1 MGTVN
6 VSLLTTDPCSQ
17 AFSAEGPTIGFP
29 LMSDIAV
36 LINTAV
42 AVLAAVLLIVRFRVN
57 PVIALVL
64 SSVYLGLAVGL
75 GVEKTV
81 ETITA
86 GFGDI
91 MVDVGLLIAF
101 GVLMGSILNQS
112 GAIRRLVEHLLNTFG
127 PKRLPYT
134 MGLAIGT
141 LLQSIFLDVLLV
153 ISAPL
158 ARKLA
163 PKIGHLGT
171 ARMATAMAIALECG
185 IVFTV
190 PGVASLALA
199 GLLNVPLGKMLLFG
213 LLLVIPTII
222 ISIAIMTFLFRRG
235 FWNEAKDEDHTFVAE
250 EDREGEEEEYDGG
263 AGRPVAAGP
272 AAGRPGSNGTA
283 VQTTSSVA
291 VAERKPKQLPLVVMF
306 APLLT
311 SLLLIGAGAI
321 LQILKIDL
329 PWLQLLGEPV
339 IALLIGLIGTCL
351 VTRSAI
357 GQKKVEEAI
366 AVGFK
371 ESGQILI
378 LTGVGGSLAATVKA
392 AGLGDILGGFFS
404 ASTVAPLLVVWAIAA
419 VLHIAVGSVTL
430 SAITAAGL
438 LAPIAPVIG
447 LDPVLLALS
456 AGAGSLFMVH
466 VTSNTFWLLQ
476 SLLGQSVRGALKS
489 VTVGVSVASV
499 VAILLIL
506 PMSLLF

>member
-1 MGTVN
+1 
-6 VSLLTTDPCSQ
+6 
-17 AFSAEGPTIGFP
+17 
-29 LMSDIAV
+29 MSDIAV
-36 LINTAV
+36 VINTAV
-42 AVLAAVLLIVRFRVN
+42 AVLAAVVLIVRFKVN
-57 PVIALVL
+57 PVIALVIG
-64 SSVYLGLAVGL
+64 SVYLGLAAGL

-81 ETITA
+81 KTITS
-86 GFGDI
+86 GFGEI

-101 GVLMGSILNQS
+101 GVLMGSILNQT

-163 PKIGHLGT
+163 PRIGKLGT

-199 GLLNVPLGKMLLFG
+199 GLLNVPLGKMLVFG

-235 FWNEAKDEDHTFVAE
+235 FWNEANDEDHTFVEE
-250 EDREGEEEEYDGG
+250 EDKEGEEEAYDGG
-263 AGRPVAAGP
+263 AKPASAAGLQP
-272 AAGRPGSNGTA
+272 AGGKAANGTGLK
-283 VQTTSSVA
+283 TGNGTVA
-291 VAERKPKQLPLVVMF
+291 VAERETKQFPLLLLF

-321 LQILKIDL
+321 LEILKIDAE
-329 PWLQLLGEPV
+329 WMKLLGEPV

-351 VTRSAI
+351 VARSAV
-357 GQKKVEEAI
+357 GQKRVEEAI
-366 AVGFK
+366 TVGFK

-378 LTGVGGSLAATVKA
+378 LTGVGGSLAATVAA

-438 LAPIAPVIG
+438 LAPIAPAIG
-447 LDPVLLALS
+447 LDPVLLALA

>member
-1 MGTVN
+1 
-6 VSLLTTDPCSQ
+6 
-17 AFSAEGPTIGFP
+17 
-29 LMSDIAV
+29 MSDIAV

-42 AVLAAVLLIVRFRVN
+42 AVIAAVVLIVRFRVN
-57 PVIALVL
+57 PVIALVIG
-64 SSVYLGLAVGL
+64 SVYLGLAAGL

-81 ETITA
+81 KTITS
-86 GFGDI
+86 GFGEI

-112 GAIRRLVEHLLNTFG
+112 GAIRRLVEHLLSTFG

-134 MGLAIGT
+134 MGLALGT
-141 LLQSIFLDVLLV
+141 VLQSIFLDVLLV

-163 PKIGHLGT
+163 PKIGKLGT

-213 LLLVIPTII
+213 LLLVTPTII

-235 FWNEAKDEDHTFVAE
+235 FWNEAKDEDHTFVEE

-263 AGRPVAAGP
+263 TLPSASAAPG
-272 AAGRPGSNGTA
+272 GNPGSDGSA
-283 VQTTSSVA
+283 ARPAGAAVA
-291 VAERKPKQLPLVVMF
+291 VAEHERKQAPLILLF

-321 LQILKIDL
+321 LQILKIDM

-351 VTRSAI
+351 VARSAI
-357 GQKKVEEAI
+357 GQKRVEQAI
-366 AVGFK
+366 TVGFK

-378 LTGVGGSLAATVKA
+378 LTGVGGSLAATVAA
-392 AGLGDILGGFFS
+392 AGLGNILGGFFS

-438 LAPIAPVIG
+438 LAPIAPAIG

>member
-1 MGTVN
+1 
-6 VSLLTTDPCSQ
+6 
-17 AFSAEGPTIGFP
+17 
-29 LMSDIAV
+29 MSDIAV

-75 GVEKTV
+75 AVGLGVEKTV
-81 ETITA
+81 KTITA

-163 PKIGHLGT
+163 PKIGKLGT

-263 AGRPVAAGP
+263 AGRPVSAGAASG
-272 AAGRPGSNGTA
+272 GPGSNGTA
-283 VQTTSSVA
+283 ASNGTKAQVAGSVA
-291 VAERKPKQLPLVVMF
+291 VAEREPKQFPLIVLF

-339 IALLIGLIGTCL
+339 IALLIGTCL
-351 VTRSAI
+351 VSRSAI
-357 GQKKVEEAI
+357 GQKRVEEAI

-378 LTGVGGSLAATVKA
+378 LTGVGGSLAATVAA
-392 AGLGDILGGFFS
+392 AGLGHILGGFFS

>member
-1 MGTVN
+1 MT
-6 VSLLTTDPCSQ
+6 
-17 AFSAEGPTIGFP
+17 
-29 LMSDIAV
+29 DIAV

-42 AVLAAVLLIVRFRVN
+42 AIIAAVILIVRFRVN
-57 PVIALVL
+57 PVIALIIA
-64 SSVYLGLAVGL
+64 SVYLGLAVGL

-86 GFGDI
+86 GFGEI

-112 GAIRRLVEHLLNTFG
+112 GAIRRLVEQLLKTFG

-141 LLQSIFLDVLLV
+141 VLQSIFLDVLLV

-163 PKIGHLGT
+163 PKIGKLGT

-235 FWNEAKDEDHTFVAE
+235 FWNEAKDEDHTFVEE
-250 EDREGEEEEYDGG
+250 EDAEGEEVPPRGSGTETSNAVNAPVREGSATQLVGG
-263 AGRPVAAGP
+263 
-272 AAGRPGSNGTA
+272 
-283 VQTTSSVA
+283 SVA
-291 VAERKPKQLPLVVMF
+291 VAERERKEKPLILLF

-321 LQILKIDL
+321 LEIFEIEM
-329 PWLQLLGEPV
+329 PWLQLLGEPI
-339 IALLIGLIGTCL
+339 IALLIGLIGTSL
-351 VTRSAI
+351 VTRAAI
-357 GQKKVEEAI
+357 GQKRVEEAI
-366 AVGFK
+366 TIGFK

-438 LAPIAPVIG
+438 LAPIAPAIG
-447 LDPVLLALS
+447 LDPVLLALA

-489 VTVGVSVASV
+489 VSVGVSVASV
-499 VAILLIL
+499 VAILLIM

>member
-1 MGTVN
+1 
-6 VSLLTTDPCSQ
+6 L
-17 AFSAEGPTIGFP
+17 
-29 LMSDIAV
+29 
-36 LINTAV
+36 
-42 AVLAAVLLIVRFRVN
+42 
-57 PVIALVL
+57 
-64 SSVYLGLAVGL
+64 
-75 GVEKTV
+75 
-81 ETITA
+81 
-86 GFGDI
+86 
-91 MVDVGLLIAF
+91 
-101 GVLMGSILNQS
+101 
-112 GAIRRLVEHLLNTFG
+112 
-127 PKRLPYT
+127 
-134 MGLAIGT
+134 
-141 LLQSIFLDVLLV
+141 
-153 ISAPL
+153 
-158 ARKLA
+158 
-163 PKIGHLGT
+163 
-171 ARMATAMAIALECG
+171 
-185 IVFTV
+185 
-190 PGVASLALA
+190 LALA

-213 LLLVIPTII
+213 LLLVIPTIV

-250 EDREGEEEEYDGG
+250 EDSEGEEPERSVQASPAPTGSS
-263 AGRPVAAGP
+263 AAGSS
-272 AAGRPGSNGTA
+272 AAGTQPGGTA
-283 VQTTSSVA
+283 VA
-291 VAERKPKQLPLVVMF
+291 VIERERKETPLIVLF

-311 SLLLIGAGAI
+311 SLLLIGAGALLEI
-321 LQILKIDL
+321 FTIDI

-351 VTRSAI
+351 VTRASI
-357 GQKKVEEAI
+357 GQQKVEAAI

-438 LAPIAPVIG
+438 LAPIAPAIG
-447 LDPVLLALS
+447 LDPVLLALA

-499 VAILLIL
+499 VAILLIM

>member
-1 MGTVN
+1 
-6 VSLLTTDPCSQ
+6 
-17 AFSAEGPTIGFP
+17 
-29 LMSDIAV
+29 MSDIAV

-42 AVLAAVLLIVRFRVN
+42 AVLAAVVLIVRFRVN
-57 PVIALVL
+57 PVISLVIA
-64 SSVYLGLAVGL
+64 SVYLGLAVGL
-75 GVEKTV
+75 GVEETV
-81 ETITA
+81 KTITS
-86 GFGDI
+86 GFGEI

-112 GAIRRLVEHLLNTFG
+112 GAIRRLVEHLLKTFG

-163 PKIGHLGT
+163 PKIGKLGT

-250 EDREGEEEEYDGG
+250 EDSEGEEPTSG
-263 AGRPVAAGP
+263 ALP
-272 AAGRPGSNGTA
+272 ATSTASESPAGSNTKPIGA
-283 VQTTSSVA
+283 AVA
-291 VAERKPKQLPLVVMF
+291 VAERESKEKPLIMLF

-311 SLLLIGAGAI
+311 SLILIGAGAI
-321 LQILKIDL
+321 LQIFKIDL

-351 VTRSAI
+351 VTRASI

-366 AVGFK
+366 TVGFK

-438 LAPIAPVIG
+438 LAPIAPAIG
-447 LDPVLLALS
+447 LDPVLLALA

>member
-1 MGTVN
+1 
-6 VSLLTTDPCSQ
+6 
-17 AFSAEGPTIGFP
+17 
-29 LMSDIAV
+29 MSDIAV

-64 SSVYLGLAVGL
+64 SSIYLGLAVGL
-75 GVEKTV
+75 GVEETV
-81 ETITA
+81 KTITS
-86 GFGDI
+86 GFGEI

-163 PKIGHLGT
+163 PKIGKLGT

-250 EDREGEEEEYDGG
+250 EDREGEQEEYDGG
-263 AGRPVAAGP
+263 AGTVTAGG
-272 AAGRPGSNGTA
+272 AGSRPGSNGTA
-283 VQTTSSVA
+283 AQAGGTVA
-291 VAERKPKQLPLVVMF
+291 VAERERKQFPLIALF

-321 LQILKIDL
+321 LQIMKIDV

-357 GQKKVEEAI
+357 GQKRVEEAI

-378 LTGVGGSLAATVKA
+378 LTGVGGSLAATVAA

-438 LAPIAPVIG
+438 LAPIAPAIG
-447 LDPVLLALS
+447 LDPVLLALA

>member
-1 MGTVN
+1 
-6 VSLLTTDPCSQ
+6 
-17 AFSAEGPTIGFP
+17 
-29 LMSDIAV
+29 MSDIAV

-57 PVIALVL
+57 PVISLILA
-64 SSVYLGLAVGL
+64 SVYLGLAVGL
-75 GVEKTV
+75 GVEETV
-81 ETITA
+81 KTITG
-86 GFGDI
+86 GFGEI

-112 GAIRRLVEHLLNTFG
+112 GAIRRLVEHLLKTFG

-141 LLQSIFLDVLLV
+141 VLQSIFLDVLLV

-163 PKIGHLGT
+163 PKIGKLGT

-250 EDREGEEEEYDGG
+250 EDSEGEEPADNGLASAPTTNNERGTTASSAQPAG
-263 AGRPVAAGP
+263 A
-272 AAGRPGSNGTA
+272 
-283 VQTTSSVA
+283 SVA
-291 VAERKPKQLPLVVMF
+291 VVERERKEAPLLLLF

-321 LQILKIDL
+321 LEIFEIQL

-351 VTRSAI
+351 VTRAAI

-378 LTGVGGSLAATVKA
+378 LTGVGGSLAATVAA

-404 ASTVAPLLVVWAIAA
+404 ASTMAPLRVVWAIAA

-438 LAPIAPVIG
+438 LAPIAPAIG
-447 LDPVLLALS
+447 LDPVLLALA

>member
-1 MGTVN
+1 MCR
-6 VSLLTTDPCSQ
+6 LTTDPCSQ

-57 PVIALVL
+57 PVIALVV

-163 PKIGHLGT
+163 PKIGKLGT

-250 EDREGEEEEYDGG
+250 EDREGEEEECDGG
-263 AGRPVAAGP
+263 AGRPVASGN
-272 AAGRPGSNGTA
+272 AARGPGSNGTA
-283 VQTTSSVA
+283 AVQVTGSVA
-291 VAERKPKQLPLVVMF
+291 VAEREPKQVPLIVLF

-351 VTRSAI
+351 VTRSTI
-357 GQKKVEEAI
+357 GQKRVEEAI

-404 ASTVAPLLVVWAIAA
+404 ASTVAPLLVVWGIAA
-419 VLHIAVGSVTL
+419 LLHIAVGSVTL

-499 VAILLIL
+499 VAILLIM

>member
-1 MGTVN
+1 
-6 VSLLTTDPCSQ
+6 
-17 AFSAEGPTIGFP
+17 
-29 LMSDIAV
+29 MSDIAV

-57 PVIALVL
+57 PVISLILA
-64 SSVYLGLAVGL
+64 SVYLGLAVGL
-75 GVEKTV
+75 GVEETV
-81 ETITA
+81 KTITG
-86 GFGDI
+86 GFGEI

-112 GAIRRLVEHLLNTFG
+112 GAIRRLVERLLKTFG

-141 LLQSIFLDVLLV
+141 VLQSIFLDVLLV

-163 PKIGHLGT
+163 PKIGKLGT

-250 EDREGEEEEYDGG
+250 EDSEGED
-263 AGRPVAAGP
+263 AA
-272 AAGRPGSNGTA
+272 ST
-283 VQTTSSVA
+283 VKSSVA
-291 VAERKPKQLPLVVMF
+291 PAVKEEPGSPASSAQPSGGSVAVVERERKEAPLILLF

-321 LQILKIDL
+321 LEIFEIGL

-351 VTRSAI
+351 VTRAAI

-378 LTGVGGSLAATVKA
+378 LTGVGGSLAATVAA

-438 LAPIAPVIG
+438 LAPIAPAIG
-447 LDPVLLALS
+447 LDPVLLALA

>member
-1 MGTVN
+1 MT
-6 VSLLTTDPCSQ
+6 
-17 AFSAEGPTIGFP
+17 
-29 LMSDIAV
+29 DIAV

-42 AVLAAVLLIVRFRVN
+42 AILAAVVLIVRFRVN
-57 PVIALVL
+57 PVIALVIA
-64 SSVYLGLAVGL
+64 SVYLGLAVGL

-86 GFGDI
+86 GFGEI

-112 GAIRRLVEHLLNTFG
+112 GAIRRLVEQLLKTFG

-141 LLQSIFLDVLLV
+141 VLQSIFLDVLLV

-163 PKIGHLGT
+163 PKIGKLGT

-213 LLLVIPTII
+213 LMLVIPTII

-250 EDREGEEEEYDGG
+250 EDAEGEEEPIRGG
-263 AGRPVAAGP
+263 GNA
-272 AAGRPGSNGTA
+272 GTA
-283 VQTTSSVA
+283 SAGNTSVSEGSTAQPASGSVA
-291 VAERKPKQLPLVVMF
+291 VAERERKEKPLIVLF

-321 LQILKIDL
+321 LQIFEIDM
-329 PWLQLLGEPV
+329 PWLQLLGEPI
-339 IALLIGLIGTCL
+339 IALLIGLIGTSL
-351 VTRSAI
+351 VTRAAI
-357 GQKKVEEAI
+357 GQKRVEEAI
-366 AVGFK
+366 TVGFK

-438 LAPIAPVIG
+438 LAPIAPAIG
-447 LDPVLLALS
+447 LDPVLLALA

-489 VTVGVSVASV
+489 VSVGVSVASV

>member
-1 MGTVN
+1 
-6 VSLLTTDPCSQ
+6 
-17 AFSAEGPTIGFP
+17 
-29 LMSDIAV
+29 MSDIAV

-42 AVLAAVLLIVRFRVN
+42 AVLAAVVLIVRFRVN
-57 PVIALVL
+57 PVIALVIG
-64 SSVYLGLAVGL
+64 SVYLGLAAGL

-81 ETITA
+81 KTITS
-86 GFGDI
+86 GFGEI

-112 GAIRRLVEHLLNTFG
+112 GAIRRLVEHLLDTFG

-141 LLQSIFLDVLLV
+141 VLQSIFLDVLLV

-163 PKIGHLGT
+163 PKIGKLGT

-213 LLLVIPTII
+213 LLLVVPTII

-235 FWNEAKDEDHTFVAE
+235 FWNEAKDEDHTFVEE
-250 EDREGEEEEYDGG
+250 EDREGEEEYDGG
-263 AGRPVAAGP
+263 TRP
-272 AAGRPGSNGTA
+272 AAGRPQGSGPGSGGPGTGA
-283 VQTTSSVA
+283 AGAQPGRGTVT
-291 VAERKPKQLPLVVMF
+291 VAERERKEAPLILLF

-321 LQILKIDL
+321 LQILNIDM

-357 GQKKVEEAI
+357 GQDRVEQAI
-366 AVGFK
+366 TVGFK

-378 LTGVGGSLAATVKA
+378 LTGVGGSLAATVAA

-419 VLHIAVGSVTL
+419 MLHIAVGSVTL

-438 LAPIAPVIG
+438 LAPIAPAIG

-499 VAILLIL
+499 VAMLLIL

>member
-1 MGTVN
+1 MCPSSRHASVP
-6 VSLLTTDPCSQ
+6 SLQCGRPNDRIP
-17 AFSAEGPTIGFP
+17 P
-29 LMSDIAV
+29 MSDIAV

-42 AVLAAVLLIVRFRVN
+42 AVLAAVVLIVRFRVN
-57 PVIALVL
+57 PVIALVI

-75 GVEKTV
+75 GVEETV
-81 ETITA
+81 KTITS
-86 GFGDI
+86 GFGEI

-141 LLQSIFLDVLLV
+141 VLQSIFLDVLLV

-163 PKIGHLGT
+163 PKIGKLGT

-213 LLLVIPTII
+213 LLLVIPTIV

-235 FWNEAKDEDHTFVAE
+235 FWNEEKDEDHTFVAE
-250 EDREGEEEEYDGG
+250 EDREGEEEEPDGG
-263 AGRPVAAGP
+263 AAP
-272 AAGRPGSNGTA
+272 ATASSGHTPGSGGPGA
-283 VQTTSSVA
+283 QLAGAAVA
-291 VAERKPKQLPLVVMF
+291 VAERERKQFPLMVLF

-321 LQILKIDL
+321 LQILKIDM

-357 GQKKVEEAI
+357 GQKRVEEAI

-378 LTGVGGSLAATVKA
+378 LTGVGGSLAATVAA

-438 LAPIAPVIG
+438 LAPIAPAIG
-447 LDPVLLALS
+447 LDPVLLALA

>member
-1 MGTVN
+1 
-6 VSLLTTDPCSQ
+6 
-17 AFSAEGPTIGFP
+17 
-29 LMSDIAV
+29 MSDIAV

-42 AVLAAVLLIVRFRVN
+42 AVLAAVVLIVRFKVN
-57 PVIALVL
+57 PVIALVIG
-64 SSVYLGLAVGL
+64 SVYLGLAAGL

-81 ETITA
+81 KTITS
-86 GFGDI
+86 GFGEI

-101 GVLMGSILNQS
+101 GVLMGSILNQT
-112 GAIRRLVEHLLNTFG
+112 GAIRRLVENLLNTFG

-163 PKIGHLGT
+163 PRIGKLGT

-235 FWNEAKDEDHTFVAE
+235 FWNEAKDEDHTFVEE
-250 EDREGEEEEYDGG
+250 EDKEGEEEAYDGG
-263 AGRPVAAGP
+263 AKPAP
-272 AAGRPGSNGTA
+272 AAGLQPAGGKAANGTGLK
-283 VQTTSSVA
+283 TGSGTVA
-291 VAERKPKQLPLVVMF
+291 VVERETKQFPLLLLF
-306 APLLT
+306 APLMT
-311 SLLLIGAGAI
+311 SLLLIGTGAI
-321 LQILKIDL
+321 LEILKIDAE
-329 PWLQLLGEPV
+329 WMKLLGEPV

-351 VTRSAI
+351 VARSAV
-357 GQKKVEEAI
+357 GQKRVEEAI
-366 AVGFK
+366 TVGFK

-378 LTGVGGSLAATVKA
+378 LTGVGGSLAATVAA

-438 LAPIAPVIG
+438 LAPIAPAIG
-447 LDPVLLALS
+447 LDPVLLALA

>member
-1 MGTVN
+1 
-6 VSLLTTDPCSQ
+6 
-17 AFSAEGPTIGFP
+17 
-29 LMSDIAV
+29 MSDIAV

-81 ETITA
+81 STITA

-163 PKIGHLGT
+163 PKIGKLGT

-222 ISIAIMTFLFRRG
+222 IAIAIMTFLFRRG

-250 EDREGEEEEYDGG
+250 EDREGEEDQYYGG
-263 AGRPVAAGP
+263 AGRPVAAGN
-272 AAGRPGSNGTA
+272 ATGGAGSNGTA
-283 VQTTSSVA
+283 GPSTAQAGGTVA
-291 VAERKPKQLPLVVMF
+291 VAERGPKQLPLIVLF

-357 GQKKVEEAI
+357 GQKRVEEAI

-499 VAILLIL
+499 VAILLIM

>member
-1 MGTVN
+1 
-6 VSLLTTDPCSQ
+6 
-17 AFSAEGPTIGFP
+17 
-29 LMSDIAV
+29 MSDIAV

-42 AVLAAVLLIVRFRVN
+42 AVLAAVVLIVRFRVN
-57 PVIALVL
+57 PVIALVIG
-64 SSVYLGLAVGL
+64 SVYLGLAAGF

-81 ETITA
+81 KTITS
-86 GFGDI
+86 GFGEI

-112 GAIRRLVEHLLNTFG
+112 GAIRRLVEHLLDTFG

-141 LLQSIFLDVLLV
+141 VLQSIFLDVLLV

-163 PKIGHLGT
+163 PKIGKLGT

-213 LLLVIPTII
+213 LLLVVPTII

-235 FWNEAKDEDHTFVAE
+235 FWNEAKDEDHTFVEE
-250 EDREGEEEEYDGG
+250 EDREGEEEYDGG
-263 AGRPVAAGP
+263 TRQPVGAGSVGSGQGNVSGTQP
-272 AAGRPGSNGTA
+272 GRGT
-283 VQTTSSVA
+283 VT
-291 VAERKPKQLPLVVMF
+291 VAERERKQAPLILLF

-311 SLLLIGAGAI
+311 SLILIGAGAI
-321 LQILKIDL
+321 LQILNIEM

-351 VTRSAI
+351 VTRAAI
-357 GQKKVEEAI
+357 GQEKVEQAI
-366 AVGFK
+366 TVGFK

-378 LTGVGGSLAATVKA
+378 LTGVGGSLAATVAA

-438 LAPIAPVIG
+438 LAPIAPAIG
-447 LDPVLLALS
+447 LDPVLLALA

>member
-1 MGTVN
+1 
-6 VSLLTTDPCSQ
+6 
-17 AFSAEGPTIGFP
+17 
-29 LMSDIAV
+29 MSDIAV

-42 AVLAAVLLIVRFRVN
+42 AVLAAVVLIVRFKVN
-57 PVIALVL
+57 PVIALVIG
-64 SSVYLGLAVGL
+64 SVYLGLAAGL
-75 GVEKTV
+75 GVENTV
-81 ETITA
+81 KTITS
-86 GFGDI
+86 GFGEI

-101 GVLMGSILNQS
+101 GVLMGSILNQT

-163 PKIGHLGT
+163 PRIGKLGT

-213 LLLVIPTII
+213 LLLVVPTII

-235 FWNEAKDEDHTFVAE
+235 FWNEAKDEDHTFVEE
-250 EDREGEEEEYDGG
+250 EDREGEEEAYDGG
-263 AGRPVAAGP
+263 ARPALCCRPPAGGWQGGRQRN
-272 AAGRPGSNGTA
+272 RPGDRQRNRGRRRTRNQA
-283 VQTTSSVA
+283 I
-291 VAERKPKQLPLVVMF
+291 PLLLLF

-321 LQILKIDL
+321 LEILKIDAE
-329 PWLQLLGEPV
+329 WMQLLGEPV

-351 VTRSAI
+351 VARSAV
-357 GQKKVEEAI
+357 GQKRVEQAI
-366 AVGFK
+366 TVGFK

-378 LTGVGGSLAATVKA
+378 LTGVGGSLAATVAA

-438 LAPIAPVIG
+438 LAPIAPAIG
-447 LDPVLLALS
+447 LDPVLLALA

>member
-1 MGTVN
+1 
-6 VSLLTTDPCSQ
+6 
-17 AFSAEGPTIGFP
+17 
-29 LMSDIAV
+29 MSDIAV

-57 PVIALVL
+57 PVISLILA
-64 SSVYLGLAVGL
+64 SVYLGLAVGL
-75 GVEKTV
+75 GVEETV
-81 ETITA
+81 KTITG
-86 GFGDI
+86 GFGEI

-112 GAIRRLVEHLLNTFG
+112 GAIRRLVEHLLKTFG

-141 LLQSIFLDVLLV
+141 VLQSIFLDVLLV

-163 PKIGHLGT
+163 PKIGKLGT

-250 EDREGEEEEYDGG
+250 EDSEGEEPADNGLASTPTTNSERGTTASSAQPAG
-263 AGRPVAAGP
+263 A
-272 AAGRPGSNGTA
+272 
-283 VQTTSSVA
+283 SVA
-291 VAERKPKQLPLVVMF
+291 VVERERKEAPLLLLF

-321 LQILKIDL
+321 LEIFEIQL

-351 VTRSAI
+351 VTRAAI

-378 LTGVGGSLAATVKA
+378 LTGVGGSLAATVAA

-438 LAPIAPVIG
+438 LAPIAPAIG
-447 LDPVLLALS
+447 LDPVLLALA

>member
-1 MGTVN
+1 
-6 VSLLTTDPCSQ
+6 
-17 AFSAEGPTIGFP
+17 
-29 LMSDIAV
+29 MSDIAV

-42 AVLAAVLLIVRFRVN
+42 AVLAAVVLIVRFRVN
-57 PVIALVL
+57 PVIALVIG
-64 SSVYLGLAVGL
+64 SVYLGLAVGL

-81 ETITA
+81 KTITS
-86 GFGDI
+86 GFGEI
-91 MVDVGLLIAF
+91 MVEVGLLIAF

-112 GAIRRLVEHLLNTFG
+112 GAIRRLVEHLLSTFG

-141 LLQSIFLDVLLV
+141 VLQSIFLDVLLV

-163 PKIGHLGT
+163 PKIGKLGT

-213 LLLVIPTII
+213 LLLVIPTIV

-235 FWNEAKDEDHTFVAE
+235 FWNEAKDEDHTFVEE
-250 EDREGEEEEYDGG
+250 EDREGEEEYDGG
-263 AGRPVAAGP
+263 TRQSPAGQSGGSGP
-272 AAGRPGSNGTA
+272 GVGASGAQPGPGT
-283 VQTTSSVA
+283 VT
-291 VAERKPKQLPLVVMF
+291 VAERERKQAPLILLF
-306 APLLT
+306 APLLA

-321 LQILKIDL
+321 LQILNIDM

-351 VTRSAI
+351 VTRAAI
-357 GQKKVEEAI
+357 GQDRVEQAI
-366 AVGFK
+366 TVGFK

-378 LTGVGGSLAATVKA
+378 LTGVGGSLAATVAA

-438 LAPIAPVIG
+438 LAPIAPAIG
-447 LDPVLLALS
+447 LDPVLLALA

-466 VTSNTFWLLQ
+466 VTSNTFWLLP

-499 VAILLIL
+499 VAILLIM

>member
-1 MGTVN
+1 
-6 VSLLTTDPCSQ
+6 
-17 AFSAEGPTIGFP
+17 
-29 LMSDIAV
+29 MSDIAV

-57 PVIALVL
+57 PVIALVV

-75 GVEKTV
+75 GVE
-81 ETITA
+81 ETIKTITS
-86 GFGDI
+86 GFGEI
-91 MVDVGLLIAF
+91 MVEVGLLIAF

-141 LLQSIFLDVLLV
+141 VLQSIFLDVLLV

-163 PKIGHLGT
+163 PRIGKLGT

-222 ISIAIMTFLFRRG
+222 IAIAIMTFLFRRG

-250 EDREGEEEEYDGG
+250 EDQEGEEEEYDGG
-263 AGRPVAAGP
+263 AGRRVSPGAPG
-272 AAGRPGSNGTA
+272 GRPDSNGTEVRA
-283 VQTTSSVA
+283 RSTVA
-291 VAERKPKQLPLVVMF
+291 VAERERKQFPLIVLF

-321 LQILKIDL
+321 LQIMKIDL
-329 PWLQLLGEPV
+329 PWLQLLSEPV

-357 GQKKVEEAI
+357 GQKRVEDAI
-366 AVGFK
+366 TAGFK

-378 LTGVGGSLAATVKA
+378 LTGVGGSLAATVAA

-438 LAPIAPVIG
+438 LAPIAPAIG
-447 LDPVLLALS
+447 LDPVLLALA

-506 PMSLLF
+506 PMSLLL